1 MYKYIHLCRLCTCI
15 RRVKYTMEE
24 TKCYLPPYL
33 TFTRGDFYFFCL
45 FVFGFFV
52 CFLFV
57 FLYTPVMN
65 HKLFLKARQI
75 YKEEIVLKSR
85 IPAKFA
91 SSKLAFH
98 ADNAKG
104 LENIASL
111 LWGMLAA
118 RSEYNSSLS
127 PVLRKYMTK
136 PELQLYRGNI

>member
-1 MYKYIHLCRLCTCI
+1 ML
-15 RRVKYTMEE
+15 
-24 TKCYLPPYL
+24 L
-33 TFTRGDFYFFCL
+33 TSLLNFYPWGFLLFL
-45 FVFGFFV
+45 FVCFWVFCVFFV
-52 CFLFV
+52 C

-75 YKEEIVLKSR
+75 YKAEIVPKGR